1 MATTDVAST
10 VDANRITEHAL
21 PNAPRAAVVSII
33 GVISSTSS
41 YLEVRAS
48 TRERRGDVRSERRE
62 NAEDRNA
69 GTARARSAK
78 DARIEVG
85 RRTAHGAV
93 SDMSRIEVPERCGA
107 GCAWRLTRSAKVQI
121 KVQRYL
127 AFSRESDDIFPA
139 DFFCAND
146 ADLLSTLVEPAG
158 ARARLTRA
166 PVIRRSCY
174 RRNEN

>member
-1 MATTDVAST
+1 

-41 YLEVRAS
+41 YLELRAS

-93 SDMSRIEVPERCGA
+93 SDMARIEVPERCGA
-107 GCAWRLTRSAKVQI
+107 GCASA
-121 KVQRYL
+121 
-127 AFSRESDDIFPA
+127 SDSA
-139 DFFCAND
+139 ERKSAN
-146 ADLLSTLVEPAG
+146 
-158 ARARLTRA
+158 
-166 PVIRRSCY
+166 
-174 RRNEN
+174 

>member
-1 MATTDVAST
+1 

-93 SDMSRIEVPERCGA
+93 SDMSRIEVPERA
-107 GCAWRLTRSAKVQI
+107 GRGVPRRLTRRSAKVQI
-121 KVQRYL
+121 
-127 AFSRESDDIFPA
+127 
-139 DFFCAND
+139 
-146 ADLLSTLVEPAG
+146 T
-158 ARARLTRA
+158 
-166 PVIRRSCY
+166 
-174 RRNEN
+174 